1 MSWLPPLLPQLDYI
15 VQFQYNITLYDTTSN
30 TATVLT
36 TNTTSIVISP
46 DHIYNYTKCNT
57 YYWTVSAG
65 TDYGYSNVIVSTDN
79 FTIISGNCIVYI
91 YNY

>member
-1 MSWLPPLLPQLDYI
+1 MSWLPPLLPQVNYT

-30 TATVLT
+30 TATLLT
-36 TNTTSIVISP
+36 INTTSIVISP

-65 TDYGYSNVIVSTDN
+65 TAVYGYSNVAVSTDN
-79 FTIISGNCIVYI
+79 FTITSGNCIV
-91 YNY
+91 